1 MRGGISMNF
10 PNGPHKPNNEEE
22 CNCCI
27 KVDNSL
33 VLIICG
39 ELDQNHFKDTLK
51 SYFEVQ
57 EAANAHE

>member
-1 MRGGISMNF
+1 MNF